1 MLCINAARVFVQSSG
16 GLPPILFSLRVFF
29 EPACRGCLRL
39 IVLNFL
45 SHLWRLISIGLKD
58 VLIDATVYLGQKLRE
73 GSLVILLADLLKLI
87 FRLLSQTLKVI
98 LKPGNLGLLR
108 WLLFRRDFITEPVI
122 ENSIHIYRFS
132 FISGILVVLIHTG
145 II

>member
-1 MLCINAARVFVQSSG
+1 M
-16 GLPPILFSLRVFF
+16 
-29 EPACRGCLRL
+29 

-87 FRLLSQTLKVI
+87 FRLLSQALEVI

-132 FISGILVVLIHTG
+132 FISGILVVLIHTRS
-145 II
+145 IWRVYFHKCLLAR